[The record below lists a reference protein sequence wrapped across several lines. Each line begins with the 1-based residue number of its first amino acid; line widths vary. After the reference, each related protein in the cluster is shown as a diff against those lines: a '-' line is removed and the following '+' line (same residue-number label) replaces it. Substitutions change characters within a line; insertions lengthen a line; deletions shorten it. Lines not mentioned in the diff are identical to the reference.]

1 MFLWKNFFKNK
12 YFLNYKKE
20 CTIKLRCIYKTVAF
34 NVKKY
39 MDEAKMS
46 IKDLA
51 ELTEIKESFLQKFLN
66 NTENL
71 PISIYDLYKI
81 SVILNISI
89 NNFFQK

>member
-1 MFLWKNFFKNK
+1 MNTKYNFD
-12 YFLNYKKE
+12 
-20 CTIKLRCIYKTVAF
+20 TRIYRTVAF

>member
-1 MFLWKNFFKNK
+1 MNTKYNFD
-12 YFLNYKKE
+12 
-20 CTIKLRCIYKTVAF
+20 TRIYKTVAF

-46 IKDLA
+46 IKDLS

>member
-1 MFLWKNFFKNK
+1 MNTKYNFD
-12 YFLNYKKE
+12 
-20 CTIKLRCIYKTVAF
+20 TRIYKTVAF

-51 ELTEIKESFLQKFLN
+51 EFTEIKESFLQKFLN

>member
-1 MFLWKNFFKNK
+1 MNTKYNFD
-12 YFLNYKKE
+12 
-20 CTIKLRCIYKTVAF
+20 TRIYKTVAF